1 MNGRSREFFSARTMH
16 LLDILL
22 VAYIVV
28 WAVLGVLIAVDIRAQ
43 AELSDQ
49 VTRVGGALTD
59 IGESLDI
66 VAGVPLVGAGIGELA
81 DRVLDA
87 GESVQSSGRDSRS
100 ALEQMGVLVGLAF
113 IAVPLMLVLPV
124 YVPLRLAWRRE
135 VRAVAGA
142 LAGGTPDLDRLLARR
157 ALASMPYE
165 RLFAFD
171 DDPWARLERGEVSD
185 LADAELARLGVRRPS
200 ARQ

>member
-1 MNGRSREFFSARTMH
+1 VNGPGRGFFSARTVR
-16 LLDILL
+16 LLDGLL

-28 WAVLGVLIAVDIRAQ
+28 WVVLGVLIAVDIRAQ

-59 IGESLDI
+59 IGESLDM
-66 VAGVPLVGAGIGELA
+66 VSAVPLVGGGVGELA

-87 GESVQSSGRDSRS
+87 GESVQQSGRDSRA
-100 ALEQMGVLVGLAF
+100 ALERMGVVVGLAF

-124 YVPLRLAWRRE
+124 YLPLRLAWRRE

-142 LAGGTPDLDRLLARR
+142 LAGAGPDLDMILARR
-157 ALASMPYE
+157 GLATMPYE
-165 RLFAFD
+165 RLLALGG
-171 DDPWARLERGEVSD
+171 DPWERLDADVVRA
-185 LADAELARLGVRRPS
+185 LADAELTRLGLRRP
-200 ARQ
+200 A

>member
-1 MNGRSREFFSARTMH
+1 MGRSSGYSSPPTSAR
-16 LLDILL
+16 
-22 VAYIVV
+22 
-28 WAVLGVLIAVDIRAQ
+28 Q

-66 VAGVPLVGAGIGELA
+66 VAGVPLVGGGIGELA

-87 GESVQSSGRDSRS
+87 GESVAAERPRQP
-100 ALEQMGVLVGLAF
+100 LEPGAMGVLVGLAF

-124 YVPLRLAWRRE
+124 YLPLRLAWRRE

-142 LAGGTPDLDRLLARR
+142 LAGGHPDLDRLLARR

-165 RLFAFD
+165 RLLALG
-171 DDPWARLERGEVSD
+171 DDPWARLERGEVRD
-185 LADAELARLGVRRPS
+185 LADAELARLGLRRP
-200 ARQ
+200 ADRQ